1 MLILC
6 ACVSIICLFCCVR
19 VCDCVYYCWFALF
32 CVLLCVVVLFCVFL
46 CVLSVLCV
54 ALCVVV
60 CVFCVCFDVG
70 LFFFPRL
77 SVFVVLV
84 RVRVFGMCFVFV
96 GVFVICCA
104 CIVSWLVL
112 FHHMCSIVFVFV
124 LCLFD
129 MFV

>member
-70 LFFFPRL
+70 LFFFPPFIGVRC
-77 SVFVVLV
+77 SCACSSFRYVFCVRGCVCDLLCVYCFLACAISSYVLNCV
-84 RVRVFGMCFVFV
+84 RVCFVF
-96 GVFVICCA
+96 I
-104 CIVSWLVL
+104 
-112 FHHMCSIVFVFV
+112 
-124 LCLFD
+124 
-129 MFV
+129 